1 MEDNRIPIPKMYT
14 VNTYYYQA
22 KEANVIERY
31 MVDDDGNEYFLDRQK
46 VDKLPVVKLET
57 K

>member
-22 KEANVIERY
+22 EEANVIERY
-31 MVDDDGNEYFLDRQK
+31 MVDDDGNEYFLDRQR
-46 VDKLPVVKLET
+46 VDELPVVKLET